1 LVRVLNIY
9 LTRKMSQ
16 IMNKKSW
23 LLTMSFDEHDGS
35 PNNIKTLYHGRAKR
49 DMVKDMNLFQDMNEH
64 LVLALVEIDEKSTYD
79 KIIDKEDTE
88 EMFFMD
94 SKKNWNDGKTYED
107 LKDEVLEEILTGSLI
122 NGDMGYA

>member
-1 LVRVLNIY
+1 
-9 LTRKMSQ
+9 M
-16 IMNKKSW
+16 KKSW
-23 LLTMSFDEHDGS
+23 LLTMSFDEHNGS
-35 PNNIKTLYHGRAKR
+35 PNDIKTLYHGRTKR
-49 DMVKDMNLFQDMNEH
+49 SMEKDMNLFQDMNEH

-94 SKKNWNDGKTYED
+94 SKSNWNNGKTYED
-107 LKDEVLEEILTGSLI
+107 LKEEALEEMLAGSLI